1 MLLDCIAFDNDI
13 DINVMRLWKLVEAIK
28 LEFFSYIVRY
38 DEVECYLNDEEC
50 DHEGYVMWN
59 KYGAFKI
66 VNRAVFSSANFRLSK
81 NRQPV
86 KCNPIE
92 YSIIMN
98 RKEYDLVFQA
108 LKNYR
113 LYMTKEQ
120 EVLSEKILD
129 DLFYPEF
136 DKLSSEND
144 VFDEIVADAE
154 EALANEPEIN
164 GVKSL
169 NFR

>member
-1 MLLDCIAFDNDI
+1 MT
-13 DINVMRLWKLVEAIK
+13 
-28 LEFFSYIVRY
+28 
-38 DEVECYLNDEEC
+38 
-50 DHEGYVMWN
+50 
-59 KYGAFKI
+59 
-66 VNRAVFSSANFRLSK
+66 
-81 NRQPV
+81 
-86 KCNPIE
+86 
-92 YSIIMN
+92 

-108 LKNYR
+108 FKSYR
-113 LYMTKEQ
+113 VYMTDAE

-144 VFDEIVADAE
+144 VFDEIVKDAE
-154 EALANEPEIN
+154 EALASEPEIN

>member
-1 MLLDCIAFDNDI
+1 MT
-13 DINVMRLWKLVEAIK
+13 
-28 LEFFSYIVRY
+28 
-38 DEVECYLNDEEC
+38 
-50 DHEGYVMWN
+50 
-59 KYGAFKI
+59 
-66 VNRAVFSSANFRLSK
+66 RA
-81 NRQPV
+81 
-86 KCNPIE
+86 
-92 YSIIMN
+92 
-98 RKEYDLVFQA
+98 EYDLVFQA
-108 LKNYR
+108 FKNYR

-136 DKLSSEND
+136 DKLASEND